1 MSYSISFFK
10 SGLRFIPYSMT
21 PATGRWE
28 IVIGMWCGAIKCL
41 WHGVKVGGSASFPAA
56 SDLKVSFY

>member
-10 SGLRFIPYSMT
+10 SGLGLFL
-21 PATGRWE
+21 
-28 IVIGMWCGAIKCL
+28 IVWPQPQVEGKLPLAFGVVAMKCL

-56 SDLKVSFY
+56 SDLRVSFY